1 MLTLEQLEAR
11 KTTIGASD
19 LAPILGISPFKNIHQ
34 LYDEKVHGKSH
45 FYSKAMDRGNR
56 LEPRAR
62 EIFCEKTGIKMN
74 ECETFAHPDRF
85 WQTATPDGLDD
96 ARSLILEIKCN
107 SKERHEQA
115 NQGIIPVYYLSQI
128 QQQMEVLS
136 IDRAMYFSCFAL
148 DDEIVDTT
156 MIEVKRDMAF
166 MEEATSKSYS
176 FWKNIMDRTPP
187 EGYQS
192 VEEIMEVQDPEWELL
207 VDRWQRACA
216 AEAEKELIKEEM
228 LRYTNGRPAKG
239 CGLSLTQC
247 SRKGTVDYSKIP
259 EIRGVDLERYRK
271 QATTYWKIG

>member
-19 LAPILGISPFKNIHQ
+19 LASILGISPFKNIHQ
-34 LYDEKVHGKSH
+34 LYDEKVHGRGT

-56 LEPRAR
+56 LEPKAR
-62 EIFCEKTGIKMN
+62 EMFSDITGIKMN

-107 SKERHEQA
+107 NQERHALA

-128 QQQMEVLS
+128 QQQMEVLG

-148 DDEIVDTT
+148 DNEIVDTA
-156 MIEVKRDMAF
+156 MVEVVRDPYY
-166 MEEATSKSYS
+166 MEIATEKSYS
-176 FWKNIMDRTPP
+176 FWKNLMDRIPP

-192 VEEIMEVQDPEWELL
+192 VEEIMEIADPEWELL
-207 VDRWQRACA
+207 VDRWNKACT

-228 LRYTNGRPAKG
+228 LRFTGGRPAKG
-239 CGLSLTQC
+239 YGVSLTQC
-247 SRKGTVDYSKIP
+247 SRKGTVDYSRIP
-259 EIRGVDLERYRK
+259 EIHGIDLERYRK
-271 QATTYWKIG
+271 QASTYWKIS